1 MCSLSIGKTW
11 LPLPNRK
18 LARSSALAQR
28 KKRGKC
34 IDKNFFNGQNVGK
47 KAKLILS
54 HFPQKSFKGLV
65 FDE

>member
-1 MCSLSIGKTW
+1 LIGKTW

-18 LARSSALAQR
+18 LAHSSAVAQR

-34 IDKNFFNGQNVGK
+34 IDKNLKNGQNGGK
-47 KAKLILS
+47 KATLIVS
-54 HFPQKSFKGLV
+54 HFTQKSFKGLV